1 MIPIK
6 IGMNSKNYKNEIT
19 RIINEIL
26 KILDEVIHT
35 INNDNMKLNKSS

>member
-1 MIPIK
+1 
-6 IGMNSKNYKNEIT
+6 MNSKNYKNEIT